1 MISIPRQARFF
12 AIPHENNGLANS
24 GSSSSPR
31 QAAVIIRIATV
42 ASDIC
47 VRILIGIMHRQ
58 VDAPYVLRFLP
69 YQSWS
74 LRIHAC
80 VFGTR
85 ARPIRGHEL
94 THTAWR
100 STTHR
105 RVHGYVR
112 RVRVGAS
119 PLVWAEEEFERS
131 GRNLARQRLIT
142 MLFRTKNKVTFLKN
156 ILFRYSI
163 CPRNIMR
170 VKNCIKI

>member
-1 MISIPRQARFF
+1 MLQINYQRVQRLVTLVKPDFSQFHTKTMDQPLLEA
-12 AIPHENNGLANS
+12 
-24 GSSSSPR
+24 SSSPR

-85 ARPIRGHEL
+85 ARPIHEL
-94 THTAWR
+94 THAAWR
-100 STTHR
+100 TTTHR
-105 RVHGYVR
+105 RVHIR
-112 RVRVGAS
+112 RVRVGARKS
-119 PLVWAEEEFERS
+119 LSVLGVIS
-131 GRNLARQRLIT
+131 HARD
-142 MLFRTKNKVTFLKN
+142 
-156 ILFRYSI
+156 
-163 CPRNIMR
+163 
-170 VKNCIKI
+170 